1 MGEVRGLWRR
11 SNLFVGEGAR
21 QVVALEEQVADERER
36 AAEAH
41 ERLVERDREL
51 DAVSC
56 LLRALEDEVQVAW
69 RLRGRGER
77 R

>member
-1 MGEVRGLWRR
+1 
-11 SNLFVGEGAR
+11 VGEGAR